1 VVTNNFGKNQ
11 EVVASPAIVEE
22 IELTTHQK
30 RQIELAMDQ
39 LKSQLVPT
47 PPEEIV
53 LNFLKSVHPERL
65 PVET

>member
-53 LNFLKSVHPERL
+53 LNFLKVHPERL

>member
-47 PPEEIV
+47 PSEEIV
-53 LNFLKSVHPERL
+53 LNFLKVHPERL

>member
-1 VVTNNFGKNQ
+1 MVTNNFGKNQ

-39 LKSQLVPT
+39 LKSQLVPA
-47 PPEEIV
+47 PREEIV
-53 LNFLKSVHPERL
+53 LNFLKVHPERL